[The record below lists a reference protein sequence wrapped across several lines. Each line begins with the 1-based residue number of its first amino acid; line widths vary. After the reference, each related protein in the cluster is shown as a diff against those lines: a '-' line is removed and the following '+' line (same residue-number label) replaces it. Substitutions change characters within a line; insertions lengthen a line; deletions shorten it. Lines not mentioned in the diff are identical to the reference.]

1 VTQEQELAQLSPIQ
15 PNLKKI
21 VPMAIGDH
29 WMAGILREDT
39 ITIMD
44 SDFAETRMLR
54 VKEACR
60 GNARIKVR
68 YAVNTAQQPMGSS
81 QCALHCIMNAIL
93 LYFDC
98 AEFAPQKRTWDLEP
112 FREVFRTGDIQTI
125 LGRSIER
132 VDIPILSLETSDR
145 VLWMHQGEVW
155 KGYVKASRRGMRM
168 VRGMKLGHEELNPTS
183 SFVVQTLRNQNKVGL
198 HS

>member
-1 VTQEQELAQLSPIQ
+1 MECEWGGIIKGGSWSEEGLLSSNDVLACLTRLNITTCPVTQEQELAQLSPIQ
-15 PNLKKI
+15 PNSKKI
-21 VPMAIGDH
+21 VPMAMGDH

-98 AEFAPQKRTWDLEP
+98 AEFAPQKRSLFERCFGQEISKQSWEEQL
-112 FREVFRTGDIQTI
+112 RE
-125 LGRSIER
+125 L
-132 VDIPILSLETSDR
+132 TSR
-145 VLWMHQGEVW
+145 
-155 KGYVKASRRGMRM
+155 
-168 VRGMKLGHEELNPTS
+168 
-183 SFVVQTLRNQNKVGL
+183 F
-198 HS
+198 